1 MAYINPIEIQFPVA
15 SLDAFARQRV
25 SNPTTIF
32 DSKQLSDNLPE
43 FWDDSQISGSGT
55 SSVHSPNRA
64 SSIILVANLTAG
76 RRIRQTFRRFNYQPG
91 KSQLCIFTFV
101 MGTAVSG
108 VTRRC
113 GLYDDNNGIFLQQT
127 GAGMAVGVR
136 SFVTGVAVNN
146 TVLQAAWNIDKL
158 DGTGASGIT
167 LDPTQSQI
175 FFFDFEWLGVGS
187 VRCGFFI
194 GGVPYYC
201 HRFDNANL
209 NNSVYMSTPNLPL
222 RYEIENDGTG
232 ADASFEHICST
243 VISEGGAQNT
253 GLTRGLDRG
262 TTSFVTGNDNNFYP
276 LIALR
281 LKSNYL
287 SSSVKP
293 IDFSIICTS
302 SSPYLWQLL
311 LNPTVSGTALS
322 FTGITND
329 SIEADVSTTNATTLT
344 GGTVLRSGVASQG
357 NQGGNAEGKISD
369 DFFLGS
375 DIAGNRD
382 VLVLAVSRLAGAAE
396 TFYASLN
403 YIDQK

>member
-1 MAYINPIEIQFPVA
+1 MAFIDTQEIQFPA
-15 SLDAFARQRV
+15 SSLDAFARQRV
-25 SNPTTIF
+25 SNPRTVF
-32 DSKQLSDNLPE
+32 DSKQISDNLPE
-43 FWDDSQISGSGT
+43 FWDDSQVSGSGT
-55 SSVHSPNRA
+55 TSTHFPNRA
-64 SSIILVANLTAG
+64 SSIMSVANLTAG

-91 KSQLCIFTFV
+91 KSQLCILTFV
-101 MGTAVSG
+101 MGTTISG

-127 GAGMAVGVR
+127 GAGIAVGVR
-136 SFVTGVAVNN
+136 SFVTGTAVNN
-146 TVLQAAWNIDKL
+146 IALQSAWNIDKL

-167 LDPTQSQI
+167 LNPTQSQI

-232 ADASFEHICST
+232 SAASFEQICST

-253 GLTRGLDRG
+253 GLIRGLNRG
-262 TTSFVTGNDNNFYP
+262 TSFVTGNNSSIYP

-281 LKSNYL
+281 LKAGYL
-287 SSSVKP
+287 GSSVKP
-293 IDFSIICTS
+293 VDFSLVCTS
-302 SSPYLWQLL
+302 SAAYAWYLL
-311 LNPTVSGTALS
+311 LNPTVSTALS
-322 FTGITND
+322 FTGITNS
-329 SIEADVSTTNATTLT
+329 SIEAALTTTNTTTLT
-344 GGTVLRSGVASQG
+344 GGTILRSGVGSQG
-357 NQGGNAEGKISD
+357 NQGGVSQSEIVD

-375 DIAGNRD
+375 NIAGNRD
-382 VLVLAVSRLAGAAE
+382 VLVLAVRRLTGTTE
-396 TFYASLN
+396 TFYAGIN
-403 YIDQK
+403 IIEQK

>member
-1 MAYINPIEIQFPVA
+1 MAFIDKQEIQFPA
-15 SLDAFARQRV
+15 SSLDAFARQRV

-43 FWDDSQISGSGT
+43 FWDDSQVSGSGT
-55 SSVHSPNRA
+55 TSTHFPNRA
-64 SSIILVANLTAG
+64 SSIMLVANLTAG

-101 MGTAVSG
+101 MGTAISG

-127 GAGMAVGVR
+127 GAGMSVGVR
-136 SFVTGVAVNN
+136 SFVTGTAVNN

-175 FFFDFEWLGVGS
+175 FFFDFECSGS

-232 ADASFEHICST
+232 ADASFEQICST

-253 GLTRGLDRG
+253 GLIRGLNRG
-262 TTSFVTGNDNNFYP
+262 ATSFVTSNNSSIYP

-281 LKSNYL
+281 LKAGYL
-287 SSSVKP
+287 GSSVRP
-293 IDFSIICTS
+293 VDFSLSCTS
-302 SSPYLWQLL
+302 NAAYAWYLL
-311 LNPTVSGTALS
+311 LNPTASTALS
-322 FTGITND
+322 FTGITNS
-329 SIEADVSTTNATTLT
+329 SIEAALTTTNATTLT
-344 GGTVLRSGVASQG
+344 GGTILRSGIGSQG
-357 NQGGNAEGKISD
+357 NQGGISQSAITD

-382 VLVLAVSRLAGAAE
+382 ILVLAVQRLTGTSE
-396 TFYASLN
+396 TFYAGIN
-403 YIDQK
+403 IIEQK